1 MTSNVT
7 LHGPLFA
14 HSNLVASNLTTL
26 SNAVFRGR
34 FSVSNTAF
42 FTSNWEEYHIKIM
55 RTSQNG
61 IGITELQL
69 LLIGVMLMQAISGGK
84 LSEITM
90 RNFGSLILP
99 TVDE

>member
-1 MTSNVT
+1 
-7 LHGPLFA
+7 LYFIGL
-14 HSNLVASNLTTL
+14 L
-26 SNAVFRGR
+26 
-34 FSVSNTAF
+34 TAF

-69 LLIGVMLMQAISGGK
+69 LLIGVMLIQAISGGK

>member
-1 MTSNVT
+1 
-7 LHGPLFA
+7 
-14 HSNLVASNLTTL
+14 
-26 SNAVFRGR
+26 
-34 FSVSNTAF
+34 
-42 FTSNWEEYHIKIM
+42 M

-69 LLIGVMLMQAISGGK
+69 LLIGVMLMQAFSGGK